1 MSCLKYSTHTNE
13 CQIYFYVRH
22 WGAKVNIYK
31 GRLMMRLKFDPNL
44 QFQIDAVNAMAEVF
58 YGQPLSEGDLEIG
71 FKRLDWIFQT
81 ELGIGNNLILDEA
94 ALLKNIHLVQEHN
107 DIEKVSSFQ
116 GRHFSIEMETG
127 TGKTYVYLRTIFEL
141 YKKYG
146 FKKFVIV
153 VPSVAIREGVL
164 KNLEI
169 TKEHF
174 LHLYNNVSYD
184 YFVYDSKKINQVR
197 QFSASNN
204 IQIMVINI
212 DAFRKTLEDK
222 DEEKKS
228 NIIHR
233 ESDKLS
239 GRKPIEFIRATHPI
253 VIIDEPQSV
262 DNTPKAKEAIETLN
276 PLCTMRYSATHRNPY
291 NLLYKLDPI
300 KAYDMRLVKRIE
312 VASVLSEEYFNEPFI
327 RFRAVDNQNGI
338 RAKLSI
344 HVDSSSGPKLKNV
357 TVRSGDDLFIRSNER
372 ENYRNSYII
381 NEINA
386 EPGNEYI
393 SFSNGKTLSLGQTQ
407 GGLTDDIMKV
417 QVRNAIQEH
426 LEKELKVKDK
436 GIKVLSLFFIDR
448 VANYRSYDEQG
459 NPVKGKIALWFEE
472 YFNELIQKPRYKDSL
487 KFPLEKLHDGYFA
500 ADKKGILKDTSGS
513 TLADEDVYNKIMKNK
528 EQLLSLD
535 EPLRFIFSHSAL
547 REGWDS
553 PNVFQ
558 ICTLNETKSEMKKR
572 QEIGRGLRLPVNQQG
587 ERIFDETI
595 NRLTVIANES
605 YEDFA
610 RKLQTEIEEDF
621 NVHFGAVSKNAF
633 AKIIQVIDDQET
645 TLGDEISKKIWEEL
659 KQQGHIDEDG
669 KIQPKFNP
677 SDKYFEVIL
686 SPEFQDVKHQ
696 VIDIVQS
703 YLFSEHVVNRNNR
716 KTLKINKMVYLDD
729 EFKKLWDKINPKT
742 TYSVEYDTDVLIEKA
757 SKAIREMERIEKIKI
772 VYKKAEVDIQEK
784 GIVTKELRIQET
796 TASYGEDKVNLPDI
810 LAYLQKETEL
820 TRNTIVRILISS
832 GRIEEFPLNPQKF
845 MDSVARLIKNEL
857 HQLVV
862 DGIKYEKIAG
872 QEYEMRLFEETEIIS
887 YLNNLIEVKKSV
899 YDAIEYDSEIEKRFA
914 ESLDMRDD
922 IKLFVKLPSWFK
934 IDTPIGTYNPDWAI
948 VKHEDDTLYLIR
960 ETKGIKDFEKLRNIE
975 ADKIRCAKRH
985 FRELQVDFKTV
996 VEANEV

>member
-1 MSCLKYSTHTNE
+1 
-13 CQIYFYVRH
+13 
-22 WGAKVNIYK
+22 
-31 GRLMMRLKFDPNL
+31 
-44 QFQIDAVNAMAEVF
+44 
-58 YGQPLSEGDLEIG
+58 
-71 FKRLDWIFQT
+71 
-81 ELGIGNNLILDEA
+81 
-94 ALLKNIHLVQEHN
+94 
-107 DIEKVSSFQ
+107 
-116 GRHFSIEMETG
+116 
-127 TGKTYVYLRTIFEL
+127 
-141 YKKYG
+141 
-146 FKKFVIV
+146 
-153 VPSVAIREGVL
+153 
-164 KNLEI
+164 
-169 TKEHF
+169 
-174 LHLYNNVSYD
+174 
-184 YFVYDSKKINQVR
+184 
-197 QFSASNN
+197 
-204 IQIMVINI
+204 MVINI
-212 DAFRKTLEDK
+212 DAFRKILEDK

-239 GRKPIEFIRATHPI
+239 GRKPIEFIQATHPI

-262 DNTPKAKEAIETLN
+262 DNTTKAKEAMETLN
-276 PLCTMRYSATHRNPY
+276 PLCTMRYSATHINPY

-327 RFRAVDNQNGI
+327 QFKAVDNQNGI
-338 RAKLSI
+338 RAKLAI

-357 TVRSGDDLFIRSNER
+357 TVRSGDDLFVRSNER

-386 EPGNEYI
+386 EPGNQYI
-393 SFSNGKTLSLGQTQ
+393 SFTNGKTLSLGQIQ

-426 LEKELKVKDK
+426 LEKELKVKEK

-448 VANYRSYDEQG
+448 VVNYRSYDEQG

-472 YFNELIQKPRYKDSL
+472 YFNELIQKPCYKGML

-500 ADKKGILKDTSGS
+500 ADKKGILKDTSGD
-513 TLADEDVYNKIMKNK
+513 TLADENVYNKIMKNK
-528 EQLLSLD
+528 EQLLSLE

-621 NVHFGAVSKNAF
+621 NIHFGAVNKNAF
-633 AKIIQVIDDQET
+633 AKIIQVIHGKET
-645 TLGDEISKKIWEEL
+645 TLGDEKSQKIWGEL
-659 KQQGHIDEDG
+659 KQQGYINEDG
-669 KIQPKFNP
+669 QIQPKFNP
-677 SDKYFEVIL
+677 SDKYFEVKL
-686 SPEFQDVKHQ
+686 SPEFQDAKHQ

-729 EFKKLWDKINPKT
+729 EFRKLWGKIKPKT

-757 SKAIREMERIEKIKI
+757 SRAIREMDRIEKVKI
-772 VYKKAEVDIQEK
+772 VYKKAEVNIQEK
-784 GIVTKELRIQET
+784 GIGTKELRIQET
-796 TASYGEDKVNLPDI
+796 TASYSEDKVNLPDL

-820 TRNTIVRILISS
+820 TRNTIVRILINS

-845 MDSVARLIKNEL
+845 IDSVTRLIKNDL
-857 HQLVV
+857 HKLIV

-948 VKHEDDTLYLIR
+948 VKQGDDTLYLVR

-975 ADKIRCAKRH
+975 TDKIRCAKRH

>member
-1 MSCLKYSTHTNE
+1 
-13 CQIYFYVRH
+13 
-22 WGAKVNIYK
+22 
-31 GRLMMRLKFDPNL
+31 MMKLKFDPNL
-44 QFQIDAVNAMAEVF
+44 QFQIDAVNAMTEVF

-146 FKKFVIV
+146 FKKYVIV

-164 KNLEI
+164 KNLDI

-197 QFSASNN
+197 QFAASNH

-262 DNTPKAKEAIETLN
+262 DNTPKSKEAIETLN
-276 PLCTMRYSATHRNPY
+276 PLCTMRYSATHRNSY

-327 RFRAVDNQNGI
+327 QFKAVDNQNGI

-344 HVDSSSGPKLKNV
+344 HMDSSSGPKLKNV
-357 TVRSGDDLFIRSNER
+357 TVRSGDDLFVRSNER
-372 ENYRNSYII
+372 ENYRNNYII

-393 SFSNGKTLSLGQTQ
+393 SFINGKTLSLGQTQ

-436 GIKVLSLFFIDR
+436 GIKVLSLFFVDR

-472 YFNELIQKPRYKDSL
+472 YFNELIQKPHYKDLL

-547 REGWDS
+547 REGWDN
-553 PNVFQ
+553 PNVF
-558 ICTLNETKSEMKKR
+558 
-572 QEIGRGLRLPVNQQG
+572 
-587 ERIFDETI
+587 
-595 NRLTVIANES
+595 
-605 YEDFA
+605 
-610 RKLQTEIEEDF
+610 
-621 NVHFGAVSKNAF
+621 
-633 AKIIQVIDDQET
+633 
-645 TLGDEISKKIWEEL
+645 
-659 KQQGHIDEDG
+659 
-669 KIQPKFNP
+669 
-677 SDKYFEVIL
+677 SDMYT
-686 SPEFQDVKHQ
+686 Q
-696 VIDIVQS
+696 
-703 YLFSEHVVNRNNR
+703 
-716 KTLKINKMVYLDD
+716 
-729 EFKKLWDKINPKT
+729 
-742 TYSVEYDTDVLIEKA
+742 
-757 SKAIREMERIEKIKI
+757 
-772 VYKKAEVDIQEK
+772 
-784 GIVTKELRIQET
+784 
-796 TASYGEDKVNLPDI
+796 
-810 LAYLQKETEL
+810 
-820 TRNTIVRILISS
+820 
-832 GRIEEFPLNPQKF
+832 
-845 MDSVARLIKNEL
+845 
-857 HQLVV
+857 
-862 DGIKYEKIAG
+862 
-872 QEYEMRLFEETEIIS
+872 
-887 YLNNLIEVKKSV
+887 
-899 YDAIEYDSEIEKRFA
+899 
-914 ESLDMRDD
+914 
-922 IKLFVKLPSWFK
+922 
-934 IDTPIGTYNPDWAI
+934 
-948 VKHEDDTLYLIR
+948 
-960 ETKGIKDFEKLRNIE
+960 
-975 ADKIRCAKRH
+975 
-985 FRELQVDFKTV
+985 
-996 VEANEV
+996 

>member
-1 MSCLKYSTHTNE
+1 MK
-13 CQIYFYVRH
+13 
-22 WGAKVNIYK
+22 
-31 GRLMMRLKFDPNL
+31 LKFDPNL
-44 QFQIDAVNAMAEVF
+44 QFQMVAVNAMTDVF
-58 YGQPLSEGDLEIG
+58 DGQPLSEGDLEIG
-71 FKRLDWIFQT
+71 FKRQDRIFQT
-81 ELGIGNNLILDEA
+81 EIGVGNSLVLDDST
-94 ALLKNIHLVQEHN
+94 LLENVRLVQDRN
-107 DIEKVSSFQ
+107 GIKKLPSFQ
-116 GRHFSIEMETG
+116 GMHFSVEMETG
-127 TGKTYVYLRTIFEL
+127 TGKTYVYLRTVFEL
-141 YKKYG
+141 NKKYG
-146 FKKFVIV
+146 FKKYVIV

-164 KNLEI
+164 KNLDI

-184 YFVYDSKKINQVR
+184 YFVYDSNKINQVR
-197 QFSASNN
+197 QFATSNQ
-204 IQIMVINI
+204 IQIMIINI

-239 GRKPIEFIRATHPI
+239 GRKPIEFIQATHPI

-300 KAYDMRLVKRIE
+300 KAYDMRLVKKIE
-312 VASVLSEEYFNEPFI
+312 VASVLSGEYFNEPFI
-327 RFRAVDNQNGI
+327 QFKAVDNLNGI
-338 RAKLSI
+338 KAKLSI
-344 HVDSSSGPKLKNV
+344 HVDSSNGPKLKNV
-357 TVRSGDDLFIRSNER
+357 TIKHGDDLFIRSNER
-372 ENYRNSYII
+372 ENYRNGYVID
-381 NEINA
+381 EINA
-386 EPGNEYI
+386 EPGSEYI
-393 SFSNGKTLSLGQTQ
+393 SFTNGKTLQLGQTQ
-407 GGLTDDIMKV
+407 GGLTDDIMKM
-417 QVRNAIQEH
+417 QIKNAIQEH

-472 YFNELIQKPRYKDSL
+472 YLSELIQKTRYKNL
-487 KFPLEKLHDGYFA
+487 LQLPLEKLHDGYFA
-500 ADKKGILKDTSGS
+500 VDKKGILKDTSGD

-547 REGWDS
+547 REGWDN

-572 QEIGRGLRLPVNQQG
+572 QEIGRGLRLPVNQEG

-610 RKLQTEIEEDF
+610 KKLQTEIEEDF
-621 NVHFGAVSKNAF
+621 NVLFGVVSKNAF
-633 AKIIQVIDDQET
+633 AKITQVIDDREII
-645 TLGDEISKKIWEEL
+645 LGVEKSEKIWEEL
-659 KQQGHIDEDG
+659 KQHGYINENGQ
-669 KIQPKFNP
+669 IQPKFNL
-677 SDKYFEVIL
+677 SDKYFEVKL
-686 SPEFQDVKHQ
+686 SPKFEDVKHQ

-703 YLFSEHVVNRNNR
+703 YLFSERIVNKNNR
-716 KTLKINKMVYLDD
+716 KTLQINKQVYLDN
-729 EFKKLWDKINPKT
+729 EFKNLWDRIKPKT
-742 TYSVEYDTDVLIEKA
+742 TYSVDYDTDVLIEKA
-757 SKAIREMERIEKIKI
+757 SKAIREMERIEKVKI
-772 VYKKAEVDIQEK
+772 LYKKAEIDIQEK
-784 GIVTKELRIQET
+784 GIITKELRVQET
-796 TASYGEDKVNLPDI
+796 SASYSEEKVKLPDI
-810 LAYLQKETEL
+810 IAYLQKETEL
-820 TRNTIVRILISS
+820 TRNTLVRILINSN
-832 GRIEEFPLNPQKF
+832 RIEEFPLNPQKF
-845 MDSVARLIKNEL
+845 MDLVVRLIKREL
-857 HQLVV
+857 HKLII

-872 QEYEMRLFEETEIIS
+872 QEYVMRLFEETEIIS

-914 ESLDMRDD
+914 ENLDTRED

-934 IDTPIGTYNPDWAI
+934 VDTPIGTYNPDWAI
-948 VKHEDDTLYLIR
+948 VKHGDDTLYLVR

-975 ADKIRCAKRH
+975 ADKLRCAKRH
-985 FRELQVDFKTV
+985 FQELQVDFKTV
-996 VEANEV
+996 VEASEV

>member
-1 MSCLKYSTHTNE
+1 MIHKENCLYSMTH
-13 CQIYFYVRH
+13 
-22 WGAKVNIYK
+22 K
-31 GRLMMRLKFDPNL
+31 GRVMMRLKFDPNL

-107 DIEKVSSFQ
+107 DLEKVSSFQ

-197 QFSASNN
+197 QFAASNH

-239 GRKPIEFIRATHPI
+239 GRKPIEFIQATHPI

-262 DNTPKAKEAIETLN
+262 DNTPKAKEAMETLN

-312 VASVLSEEYFNEPFI
+312 VASVLSEEYFNQPFI
-327 RFRAVDNQNGI
+327 QFKAVDNQNGI

-357 TVRSGDDLFIRSNER
+357 TVRSGDDLFVRSNER

-393 SFSNGKTLSLGQTQ
+393 SFANGKTLALGQTQ
-407 GGLTDDIMKV
+407 GGLTDDIMKI
-417 QVRNAIQEH
+417 QVKNAIQEH

-472 YFNELIQKPRYKDSL
+472 YFNELIQKPRYKDLL

-500 ADKKGILKDTSGS
+500 ADKKGILKDTSGT

-547 REGWDS
+547 REGWDN

-645 TLGDEISKKIWEEL
+645 TLGDEKSKKIWEEL

-729 EFKKLWDKINPKT
+729 EFKKLWDKIKPKT

-757 SKAIREMERIEKIKI
+757 SKAIREMDRIEKVKI

-975 ADKIRCAKRH
+975 ADKIRCAKMH
-985 FRELQVDFKTV
+985 FRELKVDFKMV

>member
-1 MSCLKYSTHTNE
+1 
-13 CQIYFYVRH
+13 
-22 WGAKVNIYK
+22 
-31 GRLMMRLKFDPNL
+31 MRLKFDPNL
-44 QFQIDAVNAMAEVF
+44 QFQIDAVNAMTEVF

-71 FKRLDWIFQT
+71 FKRMDWIFQT
-81 ELGIGNNLILDEA
+81 ELGIGNNLILDESV
-94 ALLKNIHLVQEHN
+94 LLKNIHLVQEDN

-164 KNLEI
+164 KNLDI

-197 QFSASNN
+197 QFAASNY

-239 GRKPIEFIRATHPI
+239 GRKPIEFIQATHPI

-327 RFRAVDNQNGI
+327 QFKAVDNQNGI
-338 RAKLSI
+338 RAKLAI

-357 TVRSGDDLFIRSNER
+357 TVGSGDDLFVRSNER

-393 SFSNGKTLSLGQTQ
+393 SFTNGKTLSLGQTQ

-459 NPVKGKIALWFEE
+459 NSVKGKIALWFEK
-472 YFNELIQKPRYKDSL
+472 YFNELIQKPRYKDLL

-513 TLADEDVYNKIMKNK
+513 TQADEDVYNKIMKNK

-621 NVHFGAVSKNAF
+621 NIHFGAVSKNTF
-633 AKIIQVIDDQET
+633 AKIIQVIHDKET
-645 TLGDEISKKIWEEL
+645 TLGDEKSKKIWEEL

-716 KTLKINKMVYLDD
+716 KTLKINKMIYLDD
-729 EFKKLWDKINPKT
+729 EFRKLWEKIKPKT
-742 TYSVEYDTDVLIEKA
+742 TYSVEYDTDILIEKA
-757 SKAIREMERIEKIKI
+757 SRAIREMDRIEKVKI
-772 VYKKAEVDIQEK
+772 VYKKAEVDIQKK

-796 TASYGEDKVNLPDI
+796 TAFYGEDKVNLPDI

-820 TRNTIVRILISS
+820 TRNTIVRILINS

-857 HQLVV
+857 HKLVV

-872 QEYEMRLFEETEIIS
+872 QGYEMRLFEETEIIS

-899 YDAIEYDSEIEKRFA
+899 YDAIEYDSEIEKQFA
-914 ESLDMRDD
+914 ESLDMRED

-948 VKHEDDTLYLIR
+948 VKHEDNTLYLIR

-985 FRELQVDFKTV
+985 FRELQVDFKMV

>member
-1 MSCLKYSTHTNE
+1 MKL
-13 CQIYFYVRH
+13 Q
-22 WGAKVNIYK
+22 
-31 GRLMMRLKFDPNL
+31 FDPNL
-44 QFQIDAVNAMAEVF
+44 QFQIDAINAMVDVF
-58 YGQPLSEGDLEIG
+58 DGQPLSESDFEIG
-71 FKRLDWIFQT
+71 FKRQDWIFQT
-81 ELGIGNNLILDEA
+81 ELGVGNSLVLDEEA
-94 ALLKNIHLVQEHN
+94 ILKNVQLIQERN
-107 DIEKVSSFQ
+107 GIEKVQSLQ
-116 GRHFSIEMETG
+116 GMHFSIEMETG

-141 YKKYG
+141 NKKYG
-146 FKKFVIV
+146 FKKYVIV

-164 KNLEI
+164 KNLDI

-184 YFVYDSKKINQVR
+184 YFVYDSKKVNQVR
-197 QFSASNN
+197 QFATSNQ
-204 IQIMVINI
+204 IQIMIINI

-239 GRKPIEFIRATHPI
+239 GRKPIEFIQATHPI
-253 VIIDEPQSV
+253 VVIDEPQSV

-312 VASVLSEEYFNEPFI
+312 VASVLSGEYFNEPFI
-327 RFRAVDNQNGI
+327 QFKSVDNRNGI
-338 RAKLSI
+338 KAKLAI
-344 HVDSSSGPKLKNV
+344 HVDSSTGPKVKNI
-357 TVRSGDDLFIRSNER
+357 TVKHGDDLFVRSNER
-372 ENYRNSYII
+372 ENYRNGYVI

-386 EPGNEYI
+386 EPGNEFI
-393 SFSNGKTLSLGQTQ
+393 SFTNGKMLALGQAQ
-407 GGLTDDIMKV
+407 GDLTDDIMKV
-417 QVRNAIQEH
+417 QIKNAISEH
-426 LEKELKVKDK
+426 LEKELRVKGK
-436 GIKVLSLFFIDR
+436 GIKILSLFFIDR

-459 NPVKGKIALWFEE
+459 NPIKGKIALWFEE
-472 YFNELIQKPRYKDSL
+472 YFKELIQRPRYKDL
-487 KFPLEKLHDGYFA
+487 DLAKFPIEKLHDGYFA
-500 ADKKGILKDTSGS
+500 ADKKGILKDTKGN
-513 TLADEDVYNKIMKNK
+513 TQADEDVYNKIMKNK

-547 REGWDS
+547 REGWDN

-572 QEIGRGLRLPVNQQG
+572 QEIGRGLRLPVNQNG
-587 ERIFDETI
+587 ERVFDEAI

-621 NVHFGAVSKNAF
+621 NIRFGVIKKSAF
-633 AKIIQVIDDQET
+633 AKIVQVIDGEEKA
-645 TLGDEISKKIWEEL
+645 LGAEKSEKIWNEL
-659 KQQGHIDEDG
+659 RQQGHINEEG
-669 KIQPKFNP
+669 QIQPKFNP
-677 SDKYFEVIL
+677 SDKYFEVKL
-686 SPEFQDVKHQ
+686 SLEFEDVKHQ

-703 YLFSEHVVNRNNR
+703 YLFSERIVNKNNR
-716 KTLKINKMVYLDD
+716 KTLKINKQVYLDED
-729 EFKKLWDKINPKT
+729 FKILWDKIKAKT
-742 TYSVEYDTDVLIEKA
+742 TYSVEYDTETLIQNA
-757 SKAIREMERIEKIKI
+757 SRAIKEMERIEKVKI
-772 VYKKAEVDIQEK
+772 IYKKAEVDIQEK
-784 GIVTKELRIQET
+784 GIGTKELRVQET
-796 TASYGEDKVNLPDI
+796 TASYGEENLNLPDI
-810 LAYLQKETEL
+810 LVYLQRETEL
-820 TRNTIVRILISS
+820 TRNTLVRILINS
-832 GRIEEFPLNPQKF
+832 GRIEEFTLNPQKF
-845 MDSVARLIKNEL
+845 MDSVVRLIKREL
-857 HQLVV
+857 HKLII

-872 QEYEMRLFEETEIIS
+872 QEYEMRLFEEKEIIS

-914 ESLDMRDD
+914 ESLEARED

-948 VKHEDDTLYLIR
+948 VKHDDSTLYLVR
-960 ETKGIKDFEKLRNIE
+960 ETKGIRDFEKLRNIE

-985 FRELQVDFKTV
+985 FEELRVDFKTV
-996 VEANEV
+996 IEASEV

>member
-1 MSCLKYSTHTNE
+1 
-13 CQIYFYVRH
+13 
-22 WGAKVNIYK
+22 
-31 GRLMMRLKFDPNL
+31 MRLKFDPNL

-107 DIEKVSSFQ
+107 DLEKVSSFQ

-197 QFSASNN
+197 QFAASNH

-239 GRKPIEFIRATHPI
+239 GRKPIEFIQATHPI

-262 DNTPKAKEAIETLN
+262 DNTPKAKEAMETLN

-312 VASVLSEEYFNEPFI
+312 VASVLSEEYFNQPFI
-327 RFRAVDNQNGI
+327 QFKAVDNQNGI

-357 TVRSGDDLFIRSNER
+357 TVRSGDDLFVRSNER

-393 SFSNGKTLSLGQTQ
+393 SFANGKTLALGQTQ
-407 GGLTDDIMKV
+407 GGLTDDIMKI
-417 QVRNAIQEH
+417 QVKNAIQEH

-472 YFNELIQKPRYKDSL
+472 YFNELIQKPRYKDLL

-500 ADKKGILKDTSGS
+500 ADKKGILKDTSGT

-547 REGWDS
+547 REGWDN

-645 TLGDEISKKIWEEL
+645 TLGDEKSKKIWEEL

-729 EFKKLWDKINPKT
+729 EFKKLWDKIKPKT

-757 SKAIREMERIEKIKI
+757 SKAIREMDRIEKVKI

-975 ADKIRCAKRH
+975 ADKIRCAKMH
-985 FRELQVDFKTV
+985 FRELKVDFKMV

>member
-1 MSCLKYSTHTNE
+1 
-13 CQIYFYVRH
+13 
-22 WGAKVNIYK
+22 
-31 GRLMMRLKFDPNL
+31 MRLKFDPNL
-44 QFQIDAVNAMAEVF
+44 QFQIDAVNAMTEVF

-71 FKRLDWIFQT
+71 FKRMDWIFQT
-81 ELGIGNNLILDEA
+81 ELGIGNNLILDESV
-94 ALLKNIHLVQEHN
+94 LLKNIHLVQEDN

-164 KNLEI
+164 KNLDI

-197 QFSASNN
+197 QFAASNY

-239 GRKPIEFIRATHPI
+239 GRKPIEFIQATHPI

-327 RFRAVDNQNGI
+327 QFKAVDNQNGI
-338 RAKLSI
+338 RAKLAI

-357 TVRSGDDLFIRSNER
+357 TVGSGDDLFVRSNER

-393 SFSNGKTLSLGQTQ
+393 SFTNGKTLSLGQTQ

-459 NPVKGKIALWFEE
+459 NSVKGKIALWFEK
-472 YFNELIQKPRYKDSL
+472 YFNELIQKPRYKDLL

-513 TLADEDVYNKIMKNK
+513 TQADEDVYNKIMKNK

-621 NVHFGAVSKNAF
+621 NIHFGAVSKNTF
-633 AKIIQVIDDQET
+633 AKIIQVIHDKET
-645 TLGDEISKKIWEEL
+645 TLGDEKSKKIWEEL

-716 KTLKINKMVYLDD
+716 KTLKINKMIYLDD
-729 EFKKLWDKINPKT
+729 EFRKLWEKIKPKT
-742 TYSVEYDTDVLIEKA
+742 TYSVEYDTDILIEKA
-757 SKAIREMERIEKIKI
+757 SRAIREMDRIEKVKI
-772 VYKKAEVDIQEK
+772 VYKKAEVDIQKK

-820 TRNTIVRILISS
+820 TRNTIVRILINS

-845 MDSVARLIKNEL
+845 MDSAARLIKNDL
-857 HQLVV
+857 HKLIV

-899 YDAIEYDSEIEKRFA
+899 YDAIEYDSEIEKQFA
-914 ESLDMRDD
+914 ESLDMRED

-948 VKHEDDTLYLIR
+948 VKHEDNTLYLIR

-985 FRELQVDFKTV
+985 FRELQVDFKMV

>member
-1 MSCLKYSTHTNE
+1 MIHKENCLYSMTH
-13 CQIYFYVRH
+13 
-22 WGAKVNIYK
+22 K
-31 GRLMMRLKFDPNL
+31 GSLIMKLKFDPNL
-44 QFQIDAVNAMAEVF
+44 QFQIDAVNAMTEVF

-107 DIEKVSSFQ
+107 DIEKVSSLQ
-116 GRHFSIEMETG
+116 GRHFSVEMETG

-146 FKKFVIV
+146 FKKYVIV

-164 KNLEI
+164 KNLDI

-197 QFSASNN
+197 QFAASNH

-222 DEEKKS
+222 NEEKKS

-233 ESDKLS
+233 ESDRLS
-239 GRKPIEFIRATHPI
+239 GRKPIEFIQATHPI

-300 KAYDMRLVKRIE
+300 KAYNMRLVKRIE
-312 VASVLSEEYFNEPFI
+312 VASVLSEGYFNEPFI

-357 TVRSGDDLFIRSNER
+357 TVRSGDDLFIKSNER
-372 ENYRNSYII
+372 ENYRNGYVI

-393 SFSNGKTLSLGQTQ
+393 SFTNGITLGLGQSQ

-436 GIKVLSLFFIDR
+436 GIKVLSLFFVDR

-472 YFNELIQKPRYKDSL
+472 YFNELIQKPRYKDLL

-547 REGWDS
+547 REGWDN

-633 AKIIQVIDDQET
+633 AKIIQVINDQET
-645 TLGDEISKKIWEEL
+645 TLGDEKSQKIWEEL

-677 SDKYFEVIL
+677 TDKYFEVKL
-686 SPEFQDVKHQ
+686 SPEFQDAKHQ
-696 VIDIVQS
+696 VIDIVQG

-716 KTLKINKMVYLDD
+716 KTLKINKMIYLDD
-729 EFKKLWDKINPKT
+729 EFRKLWDKIKPKT

-757 SKAIREMERIEKIKI
+757 SKAIREMDRIEKIKI
-772 VYKKAEVDIQEK
+772 VYKKAEMDIQEK
-784 GIVTKELRIQET
+784 GIETKELRVQEIS
-796 TASYGEDKVNLPDI
+796 ASYSEDKTNLPDI

-820 TRNTIVRILISS
+820 TRNTIVRILINS

-845 MDSVARLIKNEL
+845 MDSVARLIKNDL
-857 HQLVV
+857 HKLIV
-862 DGIKYEKIAG
+862 DGIKYKKIVG

-948 VKHEDDTLYLIR
+948 VKHEDDTLYLVR

>member
-1 MSCLKYSTHTNE
+1 MIHKKNCLYSMTH
-13 CQIYFYVRH
+13 
-22 WGAKVNIYK
+22 K
-31 GRLMMRLKFDPNL
+31 GCLMMRLKFDPNL
-44 QFQIDAVNAMAEVF
+44 QFQIDAVNAIAEVF

-94 ALLKNIHLVQEHN
+94 ALLKNIHLVQKHN

-146 FKKFVIV
+146 FKKYVIV

-164 KNLEI
+164 KNLDI

-197 QFSASNN
+197 QFAASNH

-239 GRKPIEFIRATHPI
+239 GRKPIEFIQATHPI

-327 RFRAVDNQNGI
+327 QFKAVDNQNGI

-344 HVDSSSGPKLKNV
+344 HMDSSSGPKLKNV
-357 TVRSGDDLFIRSNER
+357 TVRSGDDLFVRSNER
-372 ENYRNSYII
+372 ENYRNNYII

-393 SFSNGKTLSLGQTQ
+393 SFINGKTLSLGQTQ

-436 GIKVLSLFFIDR
+436 GIKVLSLFFVDR

-472 YFNELIQKPRYKDSL
+472 YFNELIQKPHYKDLL

-547 REGWDS
+547 REGWDN

-621 NVHFGAVSKNAF
+621 NVRFGAVSKNAF
-633 AKIIQVIDDQET
+633 AKIIQVIHDQET
-645 TLGDEISKKIWEEL
+645 TLGDDKSQKIWEEL
-659 KQQGHIDEDG
+659 KQQGHIDEG
-669 KIQPKFNP
+669 GQIQPKFNP
-677 SDKYFEVIL
+677 SDKYFEVKL

-729 EFKKLWDKINPKT
+729 DFRKLWDKIKPKT
-742 TYSVEYDTDVLIEKA
+742 TYSVEYDTEVLIEKA
-757 SKAIREMERIEKIKI
+757 SKAIREMDRIEKVKI
-772 VYKKAEVDIQEK
+772 VYKKAEVDIQKK

-796 TASYGEDKVNLPDI
+796 TASYGEDIVNLPDI

-820 TRNTIVRILISS
+820 TRNTIVRILINS
-832 GRIEEFPLNPQKF
+832 GRIEEFLLNPQKF
-845 MDSVARLIKNEL
+845 MDSVALLIKNEL
-857 HQLVV
+857 HKLVV
-862 DGIKYEKIAG
+862 DGIKYEKMAG

>member
-1 MSCLKYSTHTNE
+1 MIHKENCLYFMTH
-13 CQIYFYVRH
+13 
-22 WGAKVNIYK
+22 K
-31 GRLMMRLKFDPNL
+31 GSLIMKLKFDPNL
-44 QFQIDAVNAMAEVF
+44 QFQIDAVNAMTEVF

-107 DIEKVSSFQ
+107 DIEKVSSLQ
-116 GRHFSIEMETG
+116 GRHFSVEMETG

-146 FKKFVIV
+146 FKKYVIV

-164 KNLEI
+164 KNLDI

-197 QFSASNN
+197 QFAASNH

-222 DEEKKS
+222 NEEKKS

-233 ESDKLS
+233 ESDRLS
-239 GRKPIEFIRATHPI
+239 GRKPIEFIQATHPI

-300 KAYDMRLVKRIE
+300 KAYNMRLVKRIE
-312 VASVLSEEYFNEPFI
+312 VASVLSEGYFNEPFI

-357 TVRSGDDLFIRSNER
+357 TVRSGDDLFIKSNER
-372 ENYRNSYII
+372 ENYRNGYVI

-393 SFSNGKTLSLGQTQ
+393 SFTNGITLSLGQSQ

-436 GIKVLSLFFIDR
+436 GIKVLSLFFVDR

-472 YFNELIQKPRYKDSL
+472 YFNELIQKPRYKDLL

-547 REGWDS
+547 REGWDN

-633 AKIIQVIDDQET
+633 AKIIQVINDQET
-645 TLGDEISKKIWEEL
+645 TLGDEKSQKIWEEL
-659 KQQGHIDEDG
+659 KKQGHIDEDG

-677 SDKYFEVIL
+677 TDKYFEVQL
-686 SPEFQDVKHQ
+686 SPEFQDAKHQ
-696 VIDIVQS
+696 VIDIVQG

-716 KTLKINKMVYLDD
+716 KTLKINKMIYLDD
-729 EFKKLWDKINPKT
+729 EFRKLWDKIKPKT

-757 SKAIREMERIEKIKI
+757 SKAIREMDRIEKIKI
-772 VYKKAEVDIQEK
+772 VYKKAEMDIQEK
-784 GIVTKELRIQET
+784 GIETKELRVQEIS
-796 TASYGEDKVNLPDI
+796 ASYSEDKTNLPDI

-820 TRNTIVRILISS
+820 TRNTIVRILINS

-845 MDSVARLIKNEL
+845 MDSVARLIKNDL
-857 HQLVV
+857 HKLIV
-862 DGIKYEKIAG
+862 DGIKYKKIVG

-948 VKHEDDTLYLIR
+948 VKHEDDTLYLVR

>member
-1 MSCLKYSTHTNE
+1 
-13 CQIYFYVRH
+13 
-22 WGAKVNIYK
+22 
-31 GRLMMRLKFDPNL
+31 MMKLKFDPNL
-44 QFQIDAVNAMAEVF
+44 QFQIDAVSAMTGVF

-81 ELGIGNNLILDEA
+81 ELGIGNNLILDNA
-94 ALLKNIHLVQEHN
+94 SLLKNIHLVQGHN

-146 FKKFVIV
+146 FKKYVIV

-164 KNLEI
+164 KNLDI

-197 QFSASNN
+197 QFAASNY

-239 GRKPIEFIRATHPI
+239 GRKPIEFIQATHPI

-327 RFRAVDNQNGI
+327 QFKAVDNQNGI

-344 HVDSSSGPKLKNV
+344 HVDSSSGLKLKNV
-357 TVRSGDDLFIRSNER
+357 TVSSGDDLFIRSNER

-393 SFSNGKTLSLGQTQ
+393 SFTNGITLSLGQTQ
-407 GGLTDDIMKV
+407 GGLTDDIMKA

-436 GIKVLSLFFIDR
+436 GIKVLSLFFVDR

-459 NPVKGKIALWFEE
+459 NSVKGKIALWFEE
-472 YFNELIQKPRYKDSL
+472 YFNELIQKPRYKDLL
-487 KFPLEKLHDGYFA
+487 KFPLGKLHDGYFA

-513 TLADEDVYNKIMKNK
+513 TQADEDVYNKIMKNK

-547 REGWDS
+547 REGWDN

-621 NVHFGAVSKNAF
+621 NVRFGAVSKNAF
-633 AKIIQVIDDQET
+633 AKIIQVINDQET
-645 TLGDEISKKIWEEL
+645 TLGDEKSQKIWEEL

-669 KIQPKFNP
+669 QIQPKFNP
-677 SDKYFEVIL
+677 SDKYFEVKL

-716 KTLKINKMVYLDD
+716 KTLKINKMIYLDD
-729 EFKKLWDKINPKT
+729 EFKKLWDKIKPKT

-757 SKAIREMERIEKIKI
+757 SKVIREMDRIEKVKI
-772 VYKKAEVDIQEK
+772 VYRKAEVDIQEK
-784 GIVTKELRIQET
+784 GIVTKELRVQET
-796 TASYGEDKVNLPDI
+796 TASCYEGKVNLPDI

-820 TRNTIVRILISS
+820 TRNTIVRILINS

-845 MDSVARLIKNEL
+845 MDSAARLIKNDL
-857 HQLVV
+857 HKLIV

-985 FRELQVDFKTV
+985 FRELKVDFKMV

>member
-1 MSCLKYSTHTNE
+1 
-13 CQIYFYVRH
+13 
-22 WGAKVNIYK
+22 
-31 GRLMMRLKFDPNL
+31 MMRLKFDPNL

-107 DIEKVSSFQ
+107 DLEKVSSFQ

-197 QFSASNN
+197 QFAASNH

-239 GRKPIEFIRATHPI
+239 GRKPIEFIQATHPI

-262 DNTPKAKEAIETLN
+262 DNTPKAKEAMETLN

-312 VASVLSEEYFNEPFI
+312 VASVLSEEYFNQPFI
-327 RFRAVDNQNGI
+327 QFKAVDNQNGI

-357 TVRSGDDLFIRSNER
+357 TVRSGDDLFVRSNER

-393 SFSNGKTLSLGQTQ
+393 SFANGKTLALGQTQ
-407 GGLTDDIMKV
+407 GGLTDDIMKI
-417 QVRNAIQEH
+417 QVKNAIQEH

-472 YFNELIQKPRYKDSL
+472 YFNELIQKPRYKDLL

-500 ADKKGILKDTSGS
+500 ADKKGILKDTSGT

-547 REGWDS
+547 REGWDN

-645 TLGDEISKKIWEEL
+645 TLGDEKSKKIWEEL

-716 KTLKINKMVYLDD
+716 KNFKNK
-729 EFKKLWDKINPKT
+729 
-742 TYSVEYDTDVLIEKA
+742 
-757 SKAIREMERIEKIKI
+757 
-772 VYKKAEVDIQEK
+772 
-784 GIVTKELRIQET
+784 
-796 TASYGEDKVNLPDI
+796 
-810 LAYLQKETEL
+810 
-820 TRNTIVRILISS
+820 
-832 GRIEEFPLNPQKF
+832 
-845 MDSVARLIKNEL
+845 
-857 HQLVV
+857 
-862 DGIKYEKIAG
+862 
-872 QEYEMRLFEETEIIS
+872 
-887 YLNNLIEVKKSV
+887 
-899 YDAIEYDSEIEKRFA
+899 
-914 ESLDMRDD
+914 
-922 IKLFVKLPSWFK
+922 
-934 IDTPIGTYNPDWAI
+934 
-948 VKHEDDTLYLIR
+948 
-960 ETKGIKDFEKLRNIE
+960 
-975 ADKIRCAKRH
+975 
-985 FRELQVDFKTV
+985 
-996 VEANEV
+996 

>member
-1 MSCLKYSTHTNE
+1 MK
-13 CQIYFYVRH
+13 
-22 WGAKVNIYK
+22 
-31 GRLMMRLKFDPNL
+31 LKFDPNL

-71 FKRLDWIFQT
+71 FKRPDWIFQT
-81 ELGIGNNLILDEA
+81 ELGIGNNLILDET

-107 DIEKVSSFQ
+107 DLEKVSSFQ

-164 KNLEI
+164 KNLDI

-197 QFSASNN
+197 QFAASNY

-212 DAFRKTLEDK
+212 DAFRKILEDK

-239 GRKPIEFIRATHPI
+239 GRKPIEFIQATHPI

-262 DNTPKAKEAIETLN
+262 DNTSKAKEAMETLN

-300 KAYDMRLVKRIE
+300 KAYVMRLVKRIE

-327 RFRAVDNQNGI
+327 QFKAVDNQNGI
-338 RAKLSI
+338 RAKLAI

-357 TVRSGDDLFIRSNER
+357 TVRSGDDLFVRSNER

-393 SFSNGKTLSLGQTQ
+393 SFTNGKTLSLGQIQ

-436 GIKVLSLFFIDR
+436 GIKVLSLFFIGR
-448 VANYRSYDEQG
+448 VANYRSYNEQG
-459 NPVKGKIALWFEE
+459 NPVKGKIALWFEK
-472 YFNELIQKPRYKDSL
+472 YFNELIQKPRYKDLL

-500 ADKKGILKDTSGS
+500 ADKKGILKDTSGN

-528 EQLLSLD
+528 EQLLSLV

-547 REGWDS
+547 REGWDN

-587 ERIFDETI
+587 ERVFDETI
-595 NRLTVIANES
+595 SRITVIANES

-610 RKLQTEIEEDF
+610 RKLQTEIEKDF

-633 AKIIQVIDDQET
+633 AKIIQVIDGGET
-645 TLGDEISKKIWEEL
+645 TLGEEKSQKIWEEL
-659 KQQGHIDEDG
+659 KQQGHIDKDG

-729 EFKKLWDKINPKT
+729 EFKKLWDKIKPKT
-742 TYSVEYDTDVLIEKA
+742 TYSVEYDTNILIEKA
-757 SKAIREMERIEKIKI
+757 SRAIREMDRIEKVKI

-784 GIVTKELRIQET
+784 GIITKELRIQET
-796 TASYGEDKVNLPDI
+796 TTSYSEDKVNLPDI

-820 TRNTIVRILISS
+820 TRNTIVRILINS

-975 ADKIRCAKRH
+975 ADKIRCAKMH

>member
-1 MSCLKYSTHTNE
+1 MK
-13 CQIYFYVRH
+13 
-22 WGAKVNIYK
+22 
-31 GRLMMRLKFDPNL
+31 LKFDPNL
-44 QFQIDAVNAMAEVF
+44 QFQIDAVNAMTDVF
-58 YGQPLSEGDLEIG
+58 DGQPLSEGDLEIG
-71 FKRLDWIFQT
+71 FKRQDWIFQT
-81 ELGIGNNLILDEA
+81 ELGVGNSLVLDES
-94 ALLKNIHLVQEHN
+94 ALLENVRLVQEN
-107 DIEKVSSFQ
+107 NGIELISALQ

-141 YKKYG
+141 NKKYG
-146 FKKFVIV
+146 FKKYVIV

-164 KNLEI
+164 KNLDI

-184 YFVYDSKKINQVR
+184 YFVYDSKKVNQVR
-197 QFSASNN
+197 QFATSNQ

-239 GRKPIEFIRATHPI
+239 GRKPIEFIQATHSI

-276 PLCTMRYSATHRNPY
+276 PLCTMRYSATHRNLY

-312 VASVLSEEYFNEPFI
+312 VASVLSGEYFNEPFI
-327 RFRAVDNQNGI
+327 QFKSVDNRNGI
-338 RAKLSI
+338 KAKLAI
-344 HVDSSSGPKLKNV
+344 HVDLPTGPKLKNI
-357 TVRSGDDLFIRSNER
+357 TVKHKDDLFTRSNER
-372 ENYRNSYII
+372 ENYKNGYII
-381 NEINA
+381 DEISA
-386 EPGNEYI
+386 EPGNEFI
-393 SFSNGKTLSLGQTQ
+393 AFTNGKTLSVGQTL

-417 QVRNAIQEH
+417 QIKNAIQEH

-472 YFNELIQKPRYKDSL
+472 YFKELIQKSRYKDL
-487 KFPLEKLHDGYFA
+487 FKFPIEKLHDGYFA
-500 ADKKGILKDTSGS
+500 ADKKGILKDTSGD
-513 TLADEDVYNKIMKNK
+513 TQADEDVYNKIMKNK

-547 REGWDS
+547 REGWDN

-558 ICTLNETKSEMKKR
+558 ICALNETKSEMKKR
-572 QEIGRGLRLPVNQQG
+572 QEIGRGLRLPVSQDG
-587 ERIFDETI
+587 ERIFDETV

-605 YEDFA
+605 YDDFA
-610 RKLQTEIEEDF
+610 KKLQTEIEEDF
-621 NVHFGAVSKNAF
+621 NIRFGVVSKAAF
-633 AKIIQVIDDQET
+633 AKIAQVVDGEEKTIGAEKS
-645 TLGDEISKKIWEEL
+645 EKIWNEL
-659 KQQGHIDEDG
+659 KEQGHINNDG
-669 KIQPKFNP
+669 QIQPKFNP
-677 SDKYFEVIL
+677 SDKYFEVKL
-686 SPEFQDVKHQ
+686 SPEFEDVKHQ
-696 VIDIVQS
+696 VIDVVQS
-703 YLFSEHVVNRNNR
+703 YLFSERVVNKNNR
-716 KTLKINKMVYLDD
+716 KTLQINKQVYLDD
-729 EFKKLWDKINPKT
+729 EFKVLWDKIKPKT
-742 TYSVEYDTDVLIEKA
+742 TYSVEYDTEVLIENA
-757 SKAIREMERIEKIKI
+757 SKAIKGMECIEKVKI
-772 VYKKAEVDIQEK
+772 LYKKAEVDIKEK
-784 GIVTKELRIQET
+784 GIGTKELRVQESLV
-796 TASYGEDKVNLPDI
+796 SYGEEKLHLPDI

-820 TRNTIVRILISS
+820 TRNTLVRILINS
-832 GRIEEFPLNPQKF
+832 GRVEEFALNPQKF
-845 MDSVARLIKNEL
+845 MDSAVRLIKREL
-857 HQLVV
+857 HKLII
-862 DGIKYEKIAG
+862 DGIKYEKIDG
-872 QEYEMRLFEETEIIS
+872 QEYEMRLFEEAEIIS
-887 YLNNLIEVKKSV
+887 YLNNLVEVKKSV

-914 ESLDMRDD
+914 ENLDARED

-934 IDTPIGTYNPDWAI
+934 VDTPIGTYNPDWAI
-948 VKHEDDTLYLIR
+948 VKHGDDTLYLVR

-985 FRELQVDFKTV
+985 FEELQVDFKTV
-996 VEANEV
+996 VEASEV

>member
-1 MSCLKYSTHTNE
+1 MK
-13 CQIYFYVRH
+13 
-22 WGAKVNIYK
+22 
-31 GRLMMRLKFDPNL
+31 LKFDSNL
-44 QFQIDAVNAMAEVF
+44 QFQIDAVSAMAEVF

-81 ELGIGNNLILDEA
+81 ELGIGNNLILDDA

-174 LHLYNNVSYD
+174 LHLYNNVSYN

-239 GRKPIEFIRATHPI
+239 GRKPIEFIQATHPI

-327 RFRAVDNQNGI
+327 QFKAVDNQNGI

-357 TVRSGDDLFIRSNER
+357 TVRSGDDLFVRSNER

-393 SFSNGKTLSLGQTQ
+393 SFSNGKTLSLGQSQ

-436 GIKVLSLFFIDR
+436 GIKVLSLFFVDR

-472 YFNELIQKPRYKDSL
+472 YFNELIQKPRYKDLL

-547 REGWDS
+547 REGWDN

-621 NVHFGAVSKNAF
+621 NVRFGAVSKNAF
-633 AKIIQVIDDQET
+633 AKIIQVINDQET
-645 TLGDEISKKIWEEL
+645 TLGDEKSQKIWEEL

-669 KIQPKFNP
+669 QIQPKFNP
-677 SDKYFEVIL
+677 SDKYFEIKL

-716 KTLKINKMVYLDD
+716 KTLKINKMIYLDD
-729 EFKKLWDKINPKT
+729 EFKKLWDKIKPKT

-757 SKAIREMERIEKIKI
+757 SKAIREMDRIEKVKI
-772 VYKKAEVDIQEK
+772 VYKKAEMDIQEK

-796 TASYGEDKVNLPDI
+796 TASCYEDKVNLPDI
-810 LAYLQKETEL
+810 LAYLQRETEL
-820 TRNTIVRILISS
+820 TRNTIVGILISS

-845 MDSVARLIKNEL
+845 MNSVTRLIKNDL
-857 HQLVV
+857 HKLIV
-862 DGIKYEKIAG
+862 DGIKYEKVAG

-948 VKHEDDTLYLIR
+948 VKHEDDTLYLVR

>member
-1 MSCLKYSTHTNE
+1 MYHKRCYIIHKEDCLYSMTH
-13 CQIYFYVRH
+13 
-22 WGAKVNIYK
+22 K
-31 GRLMMRLKFDPNL
+31 GRSMMKLKFDPNL

-164 KNLEI
+164 KNLDI

-239 GRKPIEFIRATHPI
+239 GRKPIEFIQATHPI

-262 DNTPKAKEAIETLN
+262 DNTPKAKEAMDTLN

-312 VASVLSEEYFNEPFI
+312 VASVLSEEYLNEPFI
-327 RFRAVDNQNGI
+327 QFRAVDNQNGI

-357 TVRSGDDLFIRSNER
+357 TVGSGDDLFVRSNER

-393 SFSNGKTLSLGQTQ
+393 SFANGKTLSLGQSQ
-407 GGLTDDIMKV
+407 GGLTDDIMKI
-417 QVRNAIQEH
+417 QVKNAIQEH

-472 YFNELIQKPRYKDSL
+472 YFNELIQKPRYKDLL

-500 ADKKGILKDTSGS
+500 ADKRGILKDTSGS

-645 TLGDEISKKIWEEL
+645 TLGDEKSKKIWEEL

-703 YLFSEHVVNRNNR
+703 YFFSEHVVNRNNR
-716 KTLKINKMVYLDD
+716 KTLKINKIVYLDD
-729 EFKKLWDKINPKT
+729 EFKKLWDKIKPKT

-757 SKAIREMERIEKIKI
+757 SKAIREMERIEKVKI
-772 VYKKAEVDIQEK
+772 VYKKAEVDIQKK
-784 GIVTKELRIQET
+784 GIITKELRIQET
-796 TASYGEDKVNLPDI
+796 TASYSEDKVNLPDI

-820 TRNTIVRILISS
+820 TRNTIVRILINS
-832 GRIEEFPLNPQKF
+832 GRIQEFPLNPQKF

-887 YLNNLIEVKKSV
+887 YLNNLIEVKKSI

-948 VKHEDDTLYLIR
+948 VKHGDETLYLVR

-985 FRELQVDFKTV
+985 FRELKVDFKMV
-996 VEANEV
+996 VEANEI

>member
-1 MSCLKYSTHTNE
+1 
-13 CQIYFYVRH
+13 
-22 WGAKVNIYK
+22 
-31 GRLMMRLKFDPNL
+31 MRLKFDPNL
-44 QFQIDAVNAMAEVF
+44 QFQIDAVNAMTEVF

-81 ELGIGNNLILDEA
+81 ELGIGNHLILDEP

-107 DIEKVSSFQ
+107 DLEKVSSFQ

-146 FKKFVIV
+146 FKKYVIV

-164 KNLEI
+164 KNLDI

-184 YFVYDSKKINQVR
+184 YFIYDSKKINQVR
-197 QFSASNN
+197 QFAASNN

-239 GRKPIEFIRATHPI
+239 GRKPIEFIQATHPI
-253 VIIDEPQSV
+253 AIIDEPQSV

-327 RFRAVDNQNGI
+327 QFKAVDNQNGI
-338 RAKLSI
+338 RAKLAI
-344 HVDSSSGPKLKNV
+344 HVDSSNGPKLKNV
-357 TVRSGDDLFIRSNER
+357 TVGSGDDLFVRSNER

-393 SFSNGKTLSLGQTQ
+393 SFANGKTLSLGQTQ

-436 GIKVLSLFFIDR
+436 GIKVLSLFFVDR

-459 NPVKGKIALWFEE
+459 NSVNGKIALWFEE
-472 YFNELIQKPRYKDSL
+472 YFNELIQKPRYKDLL

-513 TLADEDVYNKIMKNK
+513 TLADEDVYTKIMKNK

-535 EPLRFIFSHSAL
+535 EPLCFIFSHSAL

-621 NVHFGAVSKNAF
+621 NVHFGAVCKNAF

-645 TLGDEISKKIWEEL
+645 TLGDEKSKKIWEEL

-729 EFKKLWDKINPKT
+729 EFKKLWDKIKPKT

-757 SKAIREMERIEKIKI
+757 SRAIREMDRIEK
-772 VYKKAEVDIQEK
+772 V
-784 GIVTKELRIQET
+784 
-796 TASYGEDKVNLPDI
+796 
-810 LAYLQKETEL
+810 
-820 TRNTIVRILISS
+820 
-832 GRIEEFPLNPQKF
+832 
-845 MDSVARLIKNEL
+845 
-857 HQLVV
+857 
-862 DGIKYEKIAG
+862 
-872 QEYEMRLFEETEIIS
+872 
-887 YLNNLIEVKKSV
+887 
-899 YDAIEYDSEIEKRFA
+899 
-914 ESLDMRDD
+914 
-922 IKLFVKLPSWFK
+922 
-934 IDTPIGTYNPDWAI
+934 
-948 VKHEDDTLYLIR
+948 
-960 ETKGIKDFEKLRNIE
+960 
-975 ADKIRCAKRH
+975 
-985 FRELQVDFKTV
+985 
-996 VEANEV
+996 

>member
-1 MSCLKYSTHTNE
+1 MK
-13 CQIYFYVRH
+13 
-22 WGAKVNIYK
+22 
-31 GRLMMRLKFDPNL
+31 LKFDPNL
-44 QFQIDAVNAMAEVF
+44 QFQIDAVNAMTDVF
-58 YGQPLSEGDLEIG
+58 DGQPLSEGDLEIG
-71 FKRLDWIFQT
+71 FKRQDWIFQT
-81 ELGIGNNLILDEA
+81 ELGVGNSLVLNEA
-94 ALLKNIHLVQEHN
+94 ALLENVRLVQEN
-107 DIEKVSSFQ
+107 NGIERIPSLQ
-116 GRHFSIEMETG
+116 GMHFSVEMETG

-141 YKKYG
+141 NKKYG
-146 FKKFVIV
+146 FKKYVIV

-164 KNLEI
+164 KNLDI

-184 YFVYDSKKINQVR
+184 YFVYDSKKVNQVR
-197 QFSASNN
+197 QFATSNQ

-222 DEEKKS
+222 GEEKKS

-239 GRKPIEFIRATHPI
+239 GRKPIEFIQATCPI

-312 VASVLSEEYFNEPFI
+312 VASVLSGEYFNEPFI
-327 RFRAVDNQNGI
+327 QFKSVDNRNGI
-338 RAKLSI
+338 KAKLAI
-344 HVDSSSGPKLKNV
+344 HVDSPTGPKLKNI
-357 TVRSGDDLFIRSNER
+357 TVKHKDDLFTRSNER
-372 ENYRNSYII
+372 ENYKNGYII
-381 NEINA
+381 DEISA
-386 EPGNEYI
+386 EPGNEFI
-393 SFSNGKTLSLGQTQ
+393 SFTNGKTLSVGQTQ

-417 QVRNAIQEH
+417 QIKNAIQEH

-472 YFNELIQKPRYKDSL
+472 YFKELIQKPRYKDLL
-487 KFPLEKLHDGYFA
+487 KFSIEKLHDGYFA
-500 ADKKGILKDTSGS
+500 ADKKGILKDTKGD
-513 TLADEDVYNKIMKNK
+513 TQADEDVYSKIMKNK

-547 REGWDS
+547 REGWDN

-572 QEIGRGLRLPVNQQG
+572 QEIGRGLRLPVSQDG
-587 ERIFDETI
+587 ERIFDETV

-605 YEDFA
+605 YDDFA
-610 RKLQTEIEEDF
+610 KKLQTEIEDDF
-621 NVHFGAVSKNAF
+621 NIRFGVVSKAAF
-633 AKIIQVIDDQET
+633 AKIAQVVDGEEKTIGAEKS
-645 TLGDEISKKIWEEL
+645 EKIWNEL
-659 KQQGHIDEDG
+659 KEQGHLSNDG
-669 KIQPKFNP
+669 QIQPKFDP
-677 SDKYFEVIL
+677 SDKYFEVKL
-686 SPEFQDVKHQ
+686 SPEFEDVKHQ
-696 VIDIVQS
+696 VIDVVQS
-703 YLFSEHVVNRNNR
+703 YLFSERVVNKNNR
-716 KTLKINKMVYLDD
+716 KTLQINKQVYLDD
-729 EFKKLWDKINPKT
+729 EFKILWDKIKPKT
-742 TYSVEYDTDVLIEKA
+742 TYSVDYDTEVLIENA
-757 SKAIREMERIEKIKI
+757 SKAIKAMERIEKVKI
-772 VYKKAEVDIQEK
+772 LYKKAEVDIKEK
-784 GIVTKELRIQET
+784 GIGTKELRVQET
-796 TASYGEDKVNLPDI
+796 LASYGEEKLNLPDI

-820 TRNTIVRILISS
+820 TRNTLVRILINS
-832 GRIEEFPLNPQKF
+832 GRIEEFALNPQKF
-845 MDSVARLIKNEL
+845 MDSVVRLIKREL
-857 HQLVV
+857 HKLII

-914 ESLDMRDD
+914 ENLDARED

-934 IDTPIGTYNPDWAI
+934 VDTPIGTYNPDWAI
-948 VKHEDDTLYLIR
+948 VKYGDDTLYLVR

-985 FRELQVDFKTV
+985 FEELQVDFKTV
-996 VEANEV
+996 VEASEV

>member
-1 MSCLKYSTHTNE
+1 
-13 CQIYFYVRH
+13 
-22 WGAKVNIYK
+22 
-31 GRLMMRLKFDPNL
+31 MRLKFDPNL
-44 QFQIDAVNAMAEVF
+44 QFQIDAVNAMTEVF

-71 FKRLDWIFQT
+71 FKRMDWIFQT
-81 ELGIGNNLILDEA
+81 ELGIGNNLILDESV
-94 ALLKNIHLVQEHN
+94 LLKNIHLVQEDN

-164 KNLEI
+164 KNLDI

-197 QFSASNN
+197 QFAASNY

-239 GRKPIEFIRATHPI
+239 GRKPIEFIQATHPI

-327 RFRAVDNQNGI
+327 QFKAVDNQNGI
-338 RAKLSI
+338 RAKLAI

-357 TVRSGDDLFIRSNER
+357 TVGSGDDLFVRSNER

-393 SFSNGKTLSLGQTQ
+393 SFTNGKTLSLGQTQ

-459 NPVKGKIALWFEE
+459 NSVKGKIALWFEK
-472 YFNELIQKPRYKDSL
+472 YFNELIQKPRYKDLL

-513 TLADEDVYNKIMKNK
+513 TQADEDVYNKIMKNK

-621 NVHFGAVSKNAF
+621 NIHFGAVSKNTF
-633 AKIIQVIDDQET
+633 AKIIQVIHDKET
-645 TLGDEISKKIWEEL
+645 TLGDEKSKKIWEEL

-716 KTLKINKMVYLDD
+716 KTLKINKMIYLDD
-729 EFKKLWDKINPKT
+729 EFKKLWDKIKPKT

-857 HQLVV
+857 HKLVV

-872 QEYEMRLFEETEIIS
+872 QGYEMRLFEETEIIS

-899 YDAIEYDSEIEKRFA
+899 YDAIEYDSEIEKQFA